1 MSQVCR
7 RTLKLLSGRLTKECN
22 KHHRKSKRICEF
34 GDITVIKKNTTATI
48 SQIYPIK
55 VYTTK
60 YFRGLSKW
68 SVANCLSGK
77 KHGSAIISE
86 GNLAYVF
93 QECYFFFMNLSINF
107 NSFQGLKTKTKN
119 QLCPRALQFKHHV
132 IFLCCAY
139 CIKLSKFTNPLWFSV
154 MFVTFFS

>member
-1 MSQVCR
+1 M
-7 RTLKLLSGRLTKECN
+7 
-22 KHHRKSKRICEF
+22 EF
-34 GDITVIKKNTTATI
+34 GDITVIKKKTTITI
-48 SQIYPIK
+48 CQTYPIK

-86 GNLAYVF
+86 GNLACVF
-93 QECYFFFMNLSINF
+93 HECYFFHELVYQLQFISR
-107 NSFQGLKTKTKN
+107 GKKKKN

-139 CIKLSKFTNPLWFSV
+139 RIKLSKSTNPLSFSV
-154 MFVTFFS
+154 TFVIFFS